1 MFRFLSISPFPALVE
16 LYNYGLD
23 YVRIHMS
30 EYKQTYKR
38 VVVYFADVDY
48 SYDLRLWS
56 GYVRKVEK
64 LGLWPV
70 GE

>member
-1 MFRFLSISPFPALVE
+1 
-16 LYNYGLD
+16 
-23 YVRIHMS
+23 MS